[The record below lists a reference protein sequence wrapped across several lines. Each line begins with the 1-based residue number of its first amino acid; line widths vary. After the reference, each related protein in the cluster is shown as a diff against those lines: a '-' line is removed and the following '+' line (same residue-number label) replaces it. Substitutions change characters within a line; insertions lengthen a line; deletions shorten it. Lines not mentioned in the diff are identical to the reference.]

1 MLVKAQVMLS
11 VPGVPQTLPIPHLL
25 SDFIPYSSPL
35 FSLLPRHSGYLSIP
49 QICQA
54 LAFTVSYTWNILP

>member
-11 VPGVPQTLPIPHLL
+11 VPGVPQTLPLPHLL
-25 SDFIPYSSPL
+25 SNFIPYSCPL
-35 FSLLPRHSGYLSIP
+35 FSLHSRHSGSLSLP